1 MHNVTKKNLSS
12 FSYTLRSRTFLL
24 LQHDSDPSFKRR
36 GIQNGESLST
46 PPSPRS
52 VEKISKCLS
61 PLFIFVIFFFF
72 LFFFILLTKKSISHR
87 WNFSAFPYKRSPM
100 KIYMRSFRRWFIP
113 KIRSIKWKILFI
125 LFLSLLSAAHFL
137 NFSRNLGSF
146 PLLFLLLFFFNSI
159 DQPLIYNNLLVSWDR
174 LKA

>member
-1 MHNVTKKNLSS
+1 MHNVTKKI
-12 FSYTLRSRTFLL
+12 FPRSRTLYVRSCSSNTIL
-24 LQHDSDPSFKRR
+24 ILPLKEEEYKMAKVWAHHRHQGVLRRSPSACLPP
-36 GIQNGESLST
+36 LS
-46 PPSPRS
+46 SPFS
-52 VEKISKCLS
+52 
-61 PLFIFVIFFFF
+61 
-72 LFFFILLTKKSISHR
+72 FFFILLTKKSISHR

-137 NFSRNLGSF
+137 NFSKNLGSF

>member
-12 FSYTLRSRTFLL
+12 FSYTLRTFLL

-46 PPSPRS
+46 PLSPRS

-61 PLFIFVIFFFF
+61 PPFIFAIF
-72 LFFFILLTKKSISHR
+72 FFFILLTKKSISHR

-146 PLLFLLLFFFNSI
+146 PLLFLLLFFF
-159 DQPLIYNNLLVSWDR
+159 QFDR
-174 LKA
+174 STFDI

>member
-1 MHNVTKKNLSS
+1 MHNVRKKNLSS
-12 FSYTLRSRTFLL
+12 FSYTLRTFLL

-61 PLFIFVIFFFF
+61 SPFIFAIF
-72 LFFFILLTKKSISHR
+72 FFFILLTKKSISHR

-146 PLLFLLLFFFNSI
+146 PLLFLLLFFFFNSI